1 MTGRAAEVEAE
12 RSGRTPS
19 LPADLLARI
28 EERTRPPAQ
37 PIQTI
42 PRRRRR
48 GWLLRRMLLVA
59 DALGLSV
66 SFLLTMVIFATPD
79 STDRVSIETEFLF
92 FFLTLPGWLLLA
104 KLYGLYDRDE
114 ERADHS
120 TADDLV
126 GVFHLITVGT
136 WIFVAG
142 ALLTHLASPS
152 LPKIVTFWVF
162 AIFLVTTARAAARAL
177 IRRDPTYTQTT
188 VIVGADSVGRLIA
201 RKFDNHG
208 EYGIDVL
215 GFVDADPPSGDD
227 LDLPV
232 LGPPEQLC
240 EIVEEFGVERVV
252 FAFSSQPDAST
263 LELIRSLRDYDI
275 QIDVVP
281 RLFEVFGAN
290 AGIHTVE
297 GLPLVGLPPFR
308 LSRSAL
314 LLKRSLDLVLSGV
327 ALVLLAPFLVAIAV
341 AIKLDSPG
349 PALFR
354 QTRMGSGGQTF
365 RILKFRTM
373 TVDAEARRT
382 EVAHLSKHARPGG
395 DPRMFKV
402 PDDPRM
408 TRVGRFLRHF
418 SLDELPQLVNVLRG
432 EMSLVGP
439 RPLILDEDRHVAQWG
454 RNRLRLKPGIT
465 GLWQVLGRD
474 DIPFQE
480 MVKLDYLYV
489 AEWSLLNDIKLVLR
503 TLPAVFRPRDAY

>member
-1 MTGRAAEVEAE
+1 M
-12 RSGRTPS
+12 
-19 LPADLLARI
+19 
-28 EERTRPPAQ
+28 
-37 PIQTI
+37 
-42 PRRRRR
+42 
-48 GWLLRRMLLVA
+48 
-59 DALGLSV
+59 
-66 SFLLTMVIFATPD
+66 
-79 STDRVSIETEFLF
+79 
-92 FFLTLPGWLLLA
+92 
-104 KLYGLYDRDE
+104 
-114 ERADHS
+114 
-120 TADDLV
+120 
-126 GVFHLITVGT
+126 
-136 WIFVAG
+136 
-142 ALLTHLASPS
+142 
-152 LPKIVTFWVF
+152 
-162 AIFLVTTARAAARAL
+162 
-177 IRRDPTYTQTT
+177 
-188 VIVGADSVGRLIA
+188 IVGADSVGRLIA
-201 RKFDNHG
+201 RKFVNHG

-215 GFVDADPPSGDD
+215 GFVDADPPSAND

-297 GLPLVGLPPFR
+297 GLPLVGLPPLR

-402 PDDPRM
+402 PDDPRV

-489 AEWSLLNDIKLVLR
+489 TEWSLLNDIKLVLR
-503 TLPAVFRPRDAY
+503 TLPAVFRQRDAY

>member
-1 MTGRAAEVEAE
+1 M
-12 RSGRTPS
+12 
-19 LPADLLARI
+19 
-28 EERTRPPAQ
+28 
-37 PIQTI
+37 
-42 PRRRRR
+42 
-48 GWLLRRMLLVA
+48 
-59 DALGLSV
+59 
-66 SFLLTMVIFATPD
+66 
-79 STDRVSIETEFLF
+79 
-92 FFLTLPGWLLLA
+92 
-104 KLYGLYDRDE
+104 
-114 ERADHS
+114 
-120 TADDLV
+120 
-126 GVFHLITVGT
+126 
-136 WIFVAG
+136 
-142 ALLTHLASPS
+142 
-152 LPKIVTFWVF
+152 
-162 AIFLVTTARAAARAL
+162 
-177 IRRDPTYTQTT
+177 
-188 VIVGADSVGRLIA
+188 
-201 RKFDNHG
+201 
-208 EYGIDVL
+208 
-215 GFVDADPPSGDD
+215 
-227 LDLPV
+227 
-232 LGPPEQLC
+232 
-240 EIVEEFGVERVV
+240 

-297 GLPLVGLPPFR
+297 GLPLVGLPSLR

-327 ALVLLAPFLVAIAV
+327 ALVLLAPFLVAIAL

-402 PDDPRM
+402 PDDPRV

-439 RPLILDEDRHVAQWG
+439 RPLILDEDRHVARWG
-454 RNRLRLKPGIT
+454 RHRLRLKPGIT

-503 TLPAVFRPRDAY
+503 TLPALFRPRDAY